1 MTSFQEFAKAA
12 IDDEAVD
19 ESPYSYHDMI
29 YRQLQVPVVV
39 ATAFA
44 LLLWFIGGNT
54 IIAGVSVLITLFT
67 MLPVAGA
74 YLYHKEQD
82 S

>member
-1 MTSFQEFAKAA
+1 MTSFQEIAKAA

-19 ESPYSYHDMI
+19 ESPYSYQEMI
-29 YRQLQVPVVV
+29 YRQLQVPAVV
-39 ATAFA
+39 ATGFA
-44 LLLWFIGGNT
+44 LLLWFINGSP
-54 IIAGVSVLITLFT
+54 IIAGVGVLITLFT